1 MTTVSTSAE
10 SFAATLALFT
20 DELGFQLELITPAD
34 DPKMAVVV
42 RGDDRVT
49 ITRGPEAAAADKRP
63 LTIPPLVSELVISR
77 ATDDAGW
84 VTGRAGMRYR
94 DLIPSRLGGRFIAS
108 HIEVCDGGPVPDL
121 VHHHAIR
128 FQLIFC
134 QRGWVDV
141 VYEDQGPEFR
151 MEAGDCV
158 IQPPHIRHKVLASS
172 AGARVV
178 EIGCPADHDTLFD
191 YDMALPNERVDSV
204 RRWDGQAFVRHI
216 EAEAL
221 WTDTGTEG
229 FQEQIT
235 AISRAT
241 DGLADVRVLRRSGP
255 GSFTATA
262 AVDGEFDFLFVLA
275 GSGAIDVPGEPLDAV
290 EGDAITLP
298 PGTTWAIDA
307 ADEDFR
313 LLRVRL

>member
-1 MTTVSTSAE
+1 MASVSTSAE
-10 SFAATLALFT
+10 SFASTLALFT
-20 DELGFQLELITPAD
+20 DELGFRLELITPAD
-34 DPKMAVVV
+34 DPAMAIVV
-42 RGDDRVT
+42 RDGHRIT
-49 ITRGPEAAAADKRP
+49 ITRASEPAPVDERSMV
-63 LTIPPLVSELVISR
+63 IPPLVSELVVSR
-77 ATDDAGW
+77 ADDDSAW

-191 YDMALPNERVDSV
+191 YEMELPNDRVDSG

-216 EAEAL
+216 GSDAL
-221 WTDTGTEG
+221 WTASALDGYD
-229 FQEQIT
+229 EQIT
-235 AISRAT
+235 AIATAT
-241 DGLADVRVLRRSGP
+241 DGLADVRVIRRSGP
-255 GSFTATA
+255 GSFTATS

-275 GSGAIDVPGEPLDAV
+275 GAGAIDLPGEPIDAV

-307 ADEDFR
+307 ADDDFR

>member
-1 MTTVSTSAE
+1 MASVSTSAE
-10 SFAATLALFT
+10 SFASTLALFT
-20 DELGFQLELITPAD
+20 DELGFRLELITPAD
-34 DPKMAVVV
+34 DPAMAIVV
-42 RGDDRVT
+42 RDGHRIT
-49 ITRGPEAAAADKRP
+49 ITRASEPAPVDERSMV
-63 LTIPPLVSELVISR
+63 IPPLVSELVVSR
-77 ATDDAGW
+77 ADDDSAW

-178 EIGCPADHDTLFD
+178 
-191 YDMALPNERVDSV
+191 
-204 RRWDGQAFVRHI
+204 
-216 EAEAL
+216 
-221 WTDTGTEG
+221 
-229 FQEQIT
+229 
-235 AISRAT
+235 
-241 DGLADVRVLRRSGP
+241 
-255 GSFTATA
+255 
-262 AVDGEFDFLFVLA
+262 
-275 GSGAIDVPGEPLDAV
+275 
-290 EGDAITLP
+290 
-298 PGTTWAIDA
+298 
-307 ADEDFR
+307 
-313 LLRVRL
+313 

>member
-1 MTTVSTSAE
+1 MANVSTSAE
-10 SFAATLALFT
+10 SFASTLALFT
-20 DELGFQLELITPAD
+20 EELGFQLELITPAD
-34 DPKMAVVV
+34 DPQMAIVAQGEH
-42 RGDDRVT
+42 RIT
-49 ITRGPEAAAADKRP
+49 ITRGPAPPPIDERP

-77 ATDDAGW
+77 ATDDASW

-94 DLIPSRLGGRFIAS
+94 DLIPTRLGGRFIAS

-128 FQLIFC
+128 FQLIMC

-191 YDMALPNERVDSV
+191 YTMALPNERVDSG

-216 EAEAL
+216 AAEAM
-221 WTDTGTEG
+221 WTSTGTDG
-229 FQEQIT
+229 FDEQIT
-235 AISRAT
+235 AVARAT
-241 DGLADVRVLRRSGP
+241 DGLADVRFLRRSGP

-262 AVDGEFDFLFVLA
+262 AVDGEFDFLFVMA
-275 GSGAIDVPGEPLDAV
+275 GSGAIDVPGQPIDAV

-307 ADEDFR
+307 ADDDFR
-313 LLRVRL
+313 LVRVRL